1 MKVKYLGES
10 DPLSLLNGKVYDVE
24 TIDEDGL
31 YEIKDESGEIYC
43 YFPEAFEVVE
53 KKVTEAEKKLVKLL
67 IKIDR
72 DKDSVIGA
80 SLLARETKMTEE
92 CISFIEENPDVTYDD
107 IINFMLDD
115 DCFEDVTE

>member
-53 KKVTEAEKKLVKLL
+53 KKVTEADTLRGLRVEKAESPFCTLHLRKAPLPLSMEL
-67 IKIDR
+67 QCRIHR
-72 DKDSVIGA
+72 A
-80 SLLARETKMTEE
+80 
-92 CISFIEENPDVTYDD
+92 
-107 IINFMLDD
+107 
-115 DCFEDVTE
+115 